1 VDVGSVPDDCVVDL
15 EEDSMTEQAPDHEQG
30 SPTATEILKHEH
42 QLVMLVVEAMER
54 EADKIE
60 TTGEIDFDDVARM
73 VDFSENFT
81 DGCHHAKE
89 EKSLF
94 PRLRESNAG
103 MQAPTSVMLQQ
114 HESGRQRIRAVDAA
128 LPAARQGDA
137 DATRLVAENLRAY
150 AVGLRDHIGK
160 ENEVLFPMADGILS
174 PDDQGRLAIEFDRI
188 ESEEVGAGV
197 HEKYHAMARELA
209 GKGA

>member
-1 VDVGSVPDDCVVDL
+1 
-15 EEDSMTEQAPDHEQG
+15 
-30 SPTATEILKHEH
+30 
-42 QLVMLVVEAMER
+42 
-54 EADKIE
+54 
-60 TTGEIDFDDVARM
+60 
-73 VDFSENFT
+73 
-81 DGCHHAKE
+81 
-89 EKSLF
+89 
-94 PRLRESNAG
+94 

-137 DATRLVAENLRAY
+137 GATRLVAENLRAY

-160 ENEVLFPMADGILS
+160 ENEVLFSMADGILS
-174 PDDQGRLAIEFDRI
+174 SDDQGRLAIEFNRI

>member
-1 VDVGSVPDDCVVDL
+1 
-15 EEDSMTEQAPDHEQG
+15 MTEHAADHEPG

-42 QLVMLVVEAMER
+42 QLVMLVIEAMER

-60 TTGEIDFDDVARM
+60 ATGKLDADDVARM
-73 VDFSENFT
+73 VDFTQNFT

-94 PRLRESNAG
+94 PRLRERNSG

-114 HESGRQRIRAVDAA
+114 HETGRQRIRAVLDA

-137 DATRLVAENLRAY
+137 DAARLVAKNLRAY
-150 AVGLRDHIGK
+150 ATGLRDHIAK
-160 ENEVLFPMADGILS
+160 ENEVLFPMADGVLN
-174 PDDQGRLAIEFDRI
+174 PDDQAQLVIEFERI

>member
-1 VDVGSVPDDCVVDL
+1 
-15 EEDSMTEQAPDHEQG
+15 MTEHAADHGPG
-30 SPTATEILKHEH
+30 SPTATEVLKHEH
-42 QLVMLVVEAMER
+42 QLVMLVIEAMER

-60 TTGEIDFDDVARM
+60 ATGKPDFDAVARM
-73 VDFSENFT
+73 VDFTENFT

-94 PRLRESNAG
+94 PRLRERNTG

-114 HESGRQRIRAVDAA
+114 HETGRARIRAVGDA

-137 DATRLVAENLRAY
+137 EAARLVAENLRAY
-150 AVGLRDHIGK
+150 AAGLRDHIAK
-160 ENEVLFPMADGILS
+160 ENEVLFPMADGVLTA
-174 PDDQGRLAIEFDRI
+174 DDQNRLATEFERI

-209 GKGA
+209 GNSA